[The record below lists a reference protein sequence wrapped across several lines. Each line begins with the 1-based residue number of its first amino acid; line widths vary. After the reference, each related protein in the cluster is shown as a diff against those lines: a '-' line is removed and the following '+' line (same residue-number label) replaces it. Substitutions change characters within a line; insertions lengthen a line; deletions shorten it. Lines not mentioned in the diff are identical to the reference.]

1 MPSRNT
7 IRKLSYKNT
16 YVNSQ
21 KVRKTCGFQ
30 AVFLHTRSAIS
41 LEKKPFLWYAYYRQ
55 KEPGEKEME
64 PFFSEEQ
71 LNNMSR
77 ENLIGLMKIMKDQTI
92 KKDMEIQLLKDKQR
106 ELEFIN
112 AMLSDRLALAQRK
125 QFGSSSEKYA
135 EGYEQLDLFN
145 EAETSADPEAGEPS
159 FEEIHPCSYKRK
171 KRTGKKEE
179 DLSGFEV
186 TETLEYRLTGEDC
199 YCPDCGKKYKIVTKE
214 TVKRLKFVP
223 AKFEV
228 VEEVTYVYSCP
239 ECGSMRRPEKIPPLV
254 SGGSIATPSLVAG
267 IMNAKYVNGMPLAR
281 QEREFA
287 RYGLNLS
294 TKTMA
299 NWVIGCADRY
309 LKLLYDRMKEEFLK
323 SRYIHCDETRIQ
335 VTGEPDQKGSTQN
348 WMWVY
353 LTDEYSGS
361 PQMALFDYERTRAGY
376 HPVEFLDGCFHGYL
390 TCDGYQ
396 AYHGLDNSIT
406 VTGCFTH
413 ARRRFDAALT
423 ALKKDFTK
431 EQLKETVAYQAMA
444 RIGILYKVEELIGN
458 KTPEERYEERQKQ
471 SRPIVD
477 ALFEWLHSMEDSV
490 DRSSLIGDAI
500 LYTINQEMY
509 LRRYLEDGRLSIDN
523 NSAERA
529 IKNFAVGRRNWLFAR
544 SIRGAD
550 ASAVVY
556 SITET
561 ALLNGLK
568 PYVYLT
574 YILDQLRQMGPF
586 PKPEELDRLLPWSD
600 DLPDGFRTKNQG

>member
-1 MPSRNT
+1 MN
-7 IRKLSYKNT
+7 
-16 YVNSQ
+16 
-21 KVRKTCGFQ
+21 
-30 AVFLHTRSAIS
+30 
-41 LEKKPFLWYAYYRQ
+41 
-55 KEPGEKEME
+55 

-77 ENLIGLMKIMKDQTI
+77 ENMIEVLKIMQEQSR
-92 KKDMEIQLLKDKQR
+92 KKENEIQLLKDRQK
-106 ELEFIN
+106 ELEFMN
-112 AMLSDRLALAQRK
+112 AMLADRLALAQRK

-135 EGYEQLDLFN
+135 EGYEQMDLFN
-145 EAETSADPEAGEPS
+145 EAEVTA
-159 FEEIHPCSYKRK
+159 EINDTEDGDEIVIAAHKRK
-171 KRTGKKEE
+171 KRAGKKEE
-179 DLSGFEV
+179 DLSSFEV
-186 TETLEYRLTGEDC
+186 TETIEYKLTGEERH
-199 YCPDCGKKYKIVTKE
+199 CPDCGTKYKVVTKE
-214 TVKRLKFVP
+214 TVKRLKFIP

-239 ECGSMRRPEKIPPLV
+239 KCGIMKRPENVPALIK
-254 SGGSIATPSLVAG
+254 GSIATPSLVAG

-287 RYGLNLS
+287 RYNLNLS

-299 NWVIGCADRY
+299 NWIINCSDRY
-309 LKLLYDRMKEEFLK
+309 FSPVYERMKEEFLK
-323 SRYIHCDETRIQ
+323 SRYAHCDETRIQ
-335 VTGEPDQKGSTQN
+335 VIDEPDQKGSTQN

-353 LTDEYSGS
+353 LTDSYSES
-361 PQMALFDYERTRAGY
+361 PQMVLFDYERTRAGY
-376 HPVEFLDGCFHGYL
+376 HPVKFLGDKFHGYL

-396 AYHGLDNSIT
+396 AYHGLNDTIT

-431 EQLKETVAYQAMA
+431 EQLKETVAYQAMT
-444 RIGILYKVEELIGN
+444 RIGILYKVEELIKD
-458 KTPEERYEERQKQ
+458 KTPEERYKERQKQ
-471 SRPIVD
+471 SRPVVD

-500 LYTINQEMY
+500 LYTLHQETY
-509 LRRYLEDGRLSIDN
+509 LRRYLEDGHLSIDN

-529 IKNFAVGRRNWLFAR
+529 IKNFAVGRRNWLFAK

-550 ASAVVY
+550 ASAIVY

-574 YILDQLRQMGPF
+574 YVLDQMRQLGPF
-586 PKPEELDRLLPWSD
+586 PKTEEIDRLLPWSD
-600 DLPDGFRTKNQG
+600 ELPDEFRTKQKK

>member
-1 MPSRNT
+1 
-7 IRKLSYKNT
+7 
-16 YVNSQ
+16 
-21 KVRKTCGFQ
+21 
-30 AVFLHTRSAIS
+30 
-41 LEKKPFLWYAYYRQ
+41 
-55 KEPGEKEME
+55 ME

-77 ENLIGLMKIMKDQTI
+77 ENLIDLMKVMKDQAV
-92 KKDMEIQLLKDKQR
+92 KKDTEIQLLKDKQK
-106 ELEFIN
+106 ELEFMN

-135 EGYEQLDLFN
+135 EGYEQLNLFN
-145 EAETSADPEAGEPS
+145 EAEADADPEAEEPS
-159 FEEIHPCSYKRK
+159 FEEIHPSSYKRK

-179 DLSGFEV
+179 DLSNFEV
-186 TETLEYRLTGEDC
+186 TETLEYKLTGEDR
-199 YCPDCGKKYKIVTKE
+199 YCPDCGKKYKVVTKE

-239 ECGSMRRPEKIPPLV
+239 ECGSMKRPEKIPPLV

-299 NWVIGCADRY
+299 NWIIGCADRY

-335 VTGEPDQKGSTQN
+335 VIGEPDQKGSTQN

-353 LTDEYSGS
+353 LTDKYSGS

-376 HPVEFLDGCFHGYL
+376 HPVKFLDGRFHGYL

-396 AYHGLDNSIT
+396 AYHGLDDSIT

-444 RIGILYKVEELIGN
+444 RIGILYKVEELIRN

-471 SRPIVD
+471 SRPVVD

-500 LYTINQEMY
+500 LYTLNQEPY
-509 LRRYLEDGRLSIDN
+509 LRRYLEDGHLSIDN

-550 ASAVVY
+550 ASAIVY

-568 PYVYLT
+568 PYAYLT
-574 YILDQLRQMGPF
+574 YVLDQLRQMGPF

>member
-1 MPSRNT
+1 
-7 IRKLSYKNT
+7 
-16 YVNSQ
+16 
-21 KVRKTCGFQ
+21 
-30 AVFLHTRSAIS
+30 
-41 LEKKPFLWYAYYRQ
+41 
-55 KEPGEKEME
+55 ME
-64 PFFSEEQ
+64 PFFTEEQ
-71 LNNMSR
+71 LNGMSR
-77 ENLIGLMKIMKDQTI
+77 ENLIELMKLMKEQSA
-92 KKDMEIQLLKDKQR
+92 KKDTEIQLLKDKQK
-106 ELEFIN
+106 ELEFMN
-112 AMLSDRLALAQRK
+112 AMLSDRLALARRK

-135 EGYEQLDLFN
+135 EGYEQMDLFN
-145 EAETSADPEAGEPS
+145 EAEASADPEAEEPT
-159 FEEIHPCSYKRK
+159 FEEVHPSSYKRK

-179 DLSGFEV
+179 DLSDFEV
-186 TETLEYRLTGEDC
+186 TETIEYKLAGEDR
-199 YCPDCGKKYKIVTKE
+199 YCPECGKKYKIVTKE

-239 ECGSMRRPEKIPPLV
+239 ECGFMKRPEKTPPLV

-287 RYGLNLS
+287 RYNLNLS

-299 NWVIGCADRY
+299 NWIIGCANRY
-309 LKLLYDRMKEEFLK
+309 LKPLYDRMKEEFLK

-335 VTGEPDQKGSTQN
+335 VIGEPDQKGTTQN

-353 LTDEYSGS
+353 LTDEYSES
-361 PQMALFDYERTRAGY
+361 PRMALFDYERTRSGY
-376 HPVEFLDGCFHGYL
+376 HPVKFLDGRFHGYL

-396 AYHGLDNSIT
+396 AYHGLDDSIT

-423 ALKKDFTK
+423 ALKKDFTR
-431 EQLKETVAYQAMA
+431 EQLKETVAYNAMT
-444 RIGILYKVEELIGN
+444 RIGILYKVEELIRN

-471 SRPIVD
+471 SRPVVD

-500 LYTINQEMY
+500 LYTLNQEPY
-509 LRRYLEDGRLSIDN
+509 LRRYLDDGHLSIDN

-529 IKNFAVGRRNWLFAR
+529 IKNFAVGRRNWLFAK

-574 YILDQLRQMGPF
+574 YVLDQIRQMGPF
-586 PKPEELDRLLPWSD
+586 PKPDELERLLPWSD
-600 DLPDGFRTKNQG
+600 DLPEEFRTKNRG